1 MLTTEGWGGSPPVG
15 PHLPRHPRVPLA
27 FSTSAVLGGPS
38 NRMTWTFPPEGSD
51 PQLKDLIPPPL
62 SDWLLRETALAHQW
76 GGGGGRKSPSYT
88 NHCIYSGRG
97 REDAAISEL
106 I

>member
-62 SDWLLRETALAHQW
+62 SDWLLRETALAHRW
-76 GGGGGRKSPSYT
+76 GGGGGNHHHTRITVYT
-88 NHCIYSGRG
+88 VAEEGKMQPFLN
-97 REDAAISEL
+97 
-106 I
+106 